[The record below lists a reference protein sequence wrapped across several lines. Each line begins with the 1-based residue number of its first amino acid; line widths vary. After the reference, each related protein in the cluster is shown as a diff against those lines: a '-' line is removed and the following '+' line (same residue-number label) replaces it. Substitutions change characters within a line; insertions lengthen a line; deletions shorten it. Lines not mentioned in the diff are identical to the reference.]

1 MGTKGSFLG
10 KRIRSIGYAFRGM
23 ILLLGREAS
32 IQVQA
37 VIALLMTVLGFVV
50 GLSAT
55 EWMIQCLTIGLVMG
69 IEGMNTAVEEL
80 ADFVHP
86 EQHPRIGFVK
96 DVAAGAVFIAAL
108 IAVVVGGILYF
119 PKIGLV

>member
-1 MGTKGSFLG
+1 MRTKGSFLG

-23 ILLLGREAS
+23 ILLLSREAS

-37 VIALLMTVLGFVV
+37 VIAIIMTVLGFVV

-55 EWMIQCLTIGLVMG
+55 EWMIQCLTIALVMG

-119 PKIGLV
+119 PKIGLI

>member
-1 MGTKGSFLG
+1 METKGSFLG

>member
-1 MGTKGSFLG
+1 
-10 KRIRSIGYAFRGM
+10 
-23 ILLLGREAS
+23 
-32 IQVQA
+32 
-37 VIALLMTVLGFVV
+37 MTVLGFVV

>member
-1 MGTKGSFLG
+1 MRTKGSFLG
-10 KRIRSIGYAFRGM
+10 KRICSIGYAFRGM
-23 ILLLGREAS
+23 ILLLSREAS

-37 VIALLMTVLGFVV
+37 VIAIIMTVLGFVV

-55 EWMIQCLTIGLVMG
+55 EWMIQCLTIALVMG

-119 PKIGLV
+119 PKIGLI

>member
-1 MGTKGSFLG
+1 MRTKGSFLG

-23 ILLLGREAS
+23 ILLLSREAS

-37 VIALLMTVLGFVV
+37 VIAILMTVLGFVV

-55 EWMIQCLTIGLVMG
+55 EWMIQCLTIALVMG

-119 PKIGLV
+119 PKIGLI

>member
-1 MGTKGSFLG
+1 METKGSFLG

-37 VIALLMTVLGFVV
+37 VIALVMTVLGFVV

-69 IEGMNTAVEEL
+69 VEGMNTAVEEL

>member
-1 MGTKGSFLG
+1 MRTKGSFLG

-23 ILLLGREAS
+23 ILLLSREAS

-37 VIALLMTVLGFVV
+37 VIAILMTVLGFVV

-55 EWMIQCLTIGLVMG
+55 EWMIQCLTIALVMG

-96 DVAAGAVFIAAL
+96 DVAAGAVFLAAL

-119 PKIGLV
+119 PKIGLI